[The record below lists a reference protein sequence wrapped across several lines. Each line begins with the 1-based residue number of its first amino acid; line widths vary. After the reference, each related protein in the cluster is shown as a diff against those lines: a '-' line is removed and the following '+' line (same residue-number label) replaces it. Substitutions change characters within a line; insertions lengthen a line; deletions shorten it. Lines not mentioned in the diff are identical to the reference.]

1 MSVSPEQTCADL
13 FGLLDRFKRSLR
25 DLSEEKGL
33 TIIQVMALYNIQK
46 QPGILMSQMASLLH
60 CDASNVTGIVDRLTA
75 QDLICRQE
83 CERDRRAKALRATEK
98 GDVTIEE
105 IMSALPGKL
114 GCQQLSANDREFLHA
129 AIQKI
134 L

>member
-1 MSVSPEQTCADL
+1 MSISPDQTCADL
-13 FGLLDRFKRSLR
+13 FGLLDQFKKGLR

-46 QPGILMSQMASLLH
+46 RPGILMSQMANLLH

-83 CERDRRAKALRATEK
+83 CERDRRAKALRVTDK
-98 GDVTIEE
+98 GDAVIEE
-105 IMSALPGKL
+105 IMDALPNRL
-114 GCQQLSANDREFLHA
+114 GCQKLNENDCRSLHLT
-129 AIQKI
+129 IQKM